1 MVAGDEF
8 TAADIISVF
17 SLTMVRMFM
26 PFDLSGCPQILRYLG
41 RDAMAK
47 GDPGFTPILGG
58 PAPEHFPATKLST
71 EVEKLRESANQ
82 ES

>member
-1 MVAGDEF
+1 MDVHAIRSVRVSTNIEISWGD
-8 TAADIISVF
+8 AV
-17 SLTMVRMFM
+17 
-26 PFDLSGCPQILRYLG
+26 
-41 RDAMAK
+41 AK

-58 PAPEHFPATKLST
+58 PTPEHFPATKLST